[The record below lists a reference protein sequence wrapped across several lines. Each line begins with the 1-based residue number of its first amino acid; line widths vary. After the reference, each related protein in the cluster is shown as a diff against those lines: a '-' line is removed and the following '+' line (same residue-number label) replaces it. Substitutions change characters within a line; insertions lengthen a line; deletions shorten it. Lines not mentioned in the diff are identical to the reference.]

1 MVTKRARTWL
11 ARGTLITVLAIIGT
25 LGIGTWALSGSV
37 ASELLLPPDS
47 DSLVTVIAV
56 DAGSVTITAD
66 ARTVLPGVWGLATDH
81 GAATLGDVVD
91 SDATSV
97 RRALLDRSGVIT
109 VGAAAAFQ
117 RIVYRPD
124 PEAVGV
130 PFAEV
135 ILEGPI
141 GEVSAWTTT
150 GADDTWVVFI
160 HDFDVDGTEAVRVIE
175 VFADLGLPVIVPA
188 LRTDVAVA
196 EGGRRTADL
205 GSAGWRDLIP
215 ALDFAIAS
223 GAQDIVLFGSGTG
236 ASSALLAATDSR
248 YLAHIAAL
256 VLDGPLLDPADV
268 ADRDLAEVKVPGFL
282 VGWAKAVATFRF
294 GIDWAGLDHLAIAAE
309 QTLPVLIFHGDGDDR
324 YPLAASE
331 AYAATAP
338 EVTLVVVPGAGHGE
352 TWNVDPVGYRAA
364 LQAFLNATVVG
375 PADIVVPEG

>member
-11 ARGTLITVLAIIGT
+11 ARGTLITVLAIIST
-25 LGIGTWALSGSV
+25 LGIGTWALSGGV
-37 ASELLLPPDS
+37 ASELLLPSDP

-56 DAGSVTITAD
+56 DARSVTITAD
-66 ARTVLPGVWGLATDH
+66 TRTVLPGVWGLATDH
-81 GAATLGDVVD
+81 GAATLGDVVVA
-91 SDATSV
+91 DATSV

-130 PFAEV
+130 PFTEV

-150 GADDTWVVFI
+150 GTDDTWVVFI
-160 HDFDVDGTEAVRVIE
+160 HDFGVDGTEALRVIE
-175 VFADLGLPVIVPA
+175 FFADLGLPVIVPA

-223 GAQDIVLFGSGTG
+223 GAEDIVLFGSGTG
-236 ASSALLAATDSR
+236 ASSALLAATDPR
-248 YLAHIAAL
+248 YSAHIAAL

-268 ADRDLAEVKVPGFL
+268 ADRHLAHAQELASGLRAAGLRPHVDESAETVGKKVRAAQLMKVP
-282 VGWAKAVATFRF
+282 
-294 GIDWAGLDHLAIAAE
+294 
-309 QTLPVLIFHGDGDDR
+309 
-324 YPLAASE
+324 Y
-331 AYAATAP
+331 
-338 EVTLVVVPGAGHGE
+338 TLVIGDKEIDSGALTVRRRDGVE
-352 TWNVDPVGYRAA
+352 TKGVSLEAFTAA
-364 LQAFLNATVVG
+364 LALE
-375 PADIVVPEG
+375 ADTRSLEPSTFEG